1 METTQMDNGAHGL
14 YMKPELEAGGTMQK
28 SLYRKSELEAGN
40 TTKKSHPIAEDRIAE
55 LDAEAQATYEAG
67 NKAQTPRDNREST
80 VTTTASSESQ
90 ALQLQP
96 STITSSTASALIAL
110 CMTFA

>member
-1 METTQMDNGAHGL
+1 MDNGAHSL
-14 YMKPELEAGGTMQK
+14 SMKPELEAGGTVQK

-40 TTKKSHPIAEDRIAE
+40 TTKKSHPIAEGRIAE
-55 LDAEAQATYEAG
+55 LDAEEAQATHEAG

-96 STITSSTASALIAL
+96 STITSSMASALIAL